1 MDIQPFFS
9 VIITT
14 YNRLPL
20 LIRAIRSL
28 IGQTE
33 EDWEAIIVDDESS
46 DDTHLRLLPYLRIH
60 EKIRYFRKTH
70 SGDPLS
76 KNTGIW
82 ASRGKYITFLD
93 SDDEYEPTHLESRKD
108 LLAHNPTT
116 EFLYGGA
123 KITGNPYVPD
133 RFNPEENIDL
143 KNCSIGGTFF
153 IERKVM
159 FALNGFK
166 NILLGADADLFVRA
180 QQARV
185 VMQETNLP
193 TYIYHHDTQ
202 DSITNLIFYKE

>member
-1 MDIQPFFS
+1 MDIQPYFS

-20 LIRAIRSL
+20 LIRAISSL

-33 EDWEAIIVDDESS
+33 QDWEAIIVDDEST
-46 DDTHLRLLPYLRIH
+46 DDTHLRLLPYLRTYD
-60 EKIRYFRKTH
+60 KIRYFRKTH

-82 ASRGKYITFLD
+82 ASRGKFITFLD
-93 SDDEYEPTHLESRKD
+93 SDDEYEPTHLQSRKN
-108 LLAHNPTT
+108 LLVYNPTT

-123 KITGNPYVPD
+123 KITGNPNVPD
-133 RFNPEENIDL
+133 RFNPAVSIDL
-143 KNCSIGGTFF
+143 RNCSIGGTFF

-166 NILLGADADLFVRA
+166 NILLGADADLFERA
-180 QQARV
+180 QQSQV
-185 VMQETNLP
+185 VMQEANLP
-193 TYIYHHDTQ
+193 TYIYHHETH
-202 DSITNLIFYKE
+202 DSITNLISYNE

>member
-1 MDIQPFFS
+1 MNIQPFFS

-20 LIRAIRSL
+20 LMRAISSL
-28 IGQTE
+28 ISQTD
-33 EDWEAIIVDDESS
+33 EDWEAIIVDDEST
-46 DDTHLRLLPYLRIH
+46 DNTHIRLLPYLRIYDR
-60 EKIRYFRKTH
+60 IRYFKKTH

-76 KNTGIW
+76 KNIGIW
-82 ASRGKYITFLD
+82 ASKGRYITFLD
-93 SDDEYEPTHLESRKD
+93 SDDEYEPSHLQTRKS
-108 LLAHNPTT
+108 LLLHNPTT

-133 RFNPEENIDL
+133 RFNPAMSIYLRE
-143 KNCSIGGTFF
+143 CSIGGTFF

-166 NILLGADADLFVRA
+166 NILLGSDADLFDRA
-180 QQARV
+180 QHSRV
-185 VMQETNLP
+185 VMQETNIP

-202 DSITNLIFYKE
+202 DSITNAIFYNE